1 MRGERWFEW
10 LKEESADD
18 RDGLPESEELA
29 ADALADRS
37 RSGGYGMSEDD
48 LLEGWA
54 LAAPDDIVTD
64 MPTGFACG
72 RRSRA
77 DGVPDIRPMNIF

>member
-1 MRGERWFEW
+1 
-10 LKEESADD
+10 
-18 RDGLPESEELA
+18 
-29 ADALADRS
+29 
-37 RSGGYGMSEDD
+37 MSEDD

-64 MPTGFACG
+64 MQTRFACG

>member
-48 LLEGWA
+48 HANRVRMRTAQPG
-54 LAAPDDIVTD
+54 
-64 MPTGFACG
+64 
-72 RRSRA
+72 
-77 DGVPDIRPMNIF
+77 